1 MDEQNLCP
9 GSCLQT
15 WKLAVPGESFDQT
28 AESPLFAETLGEV
41 GEGGDQGWR
50 KGLWWMA
57 VTWMFQD
64 WNGKRVLASKG

>member
-28 AESPLFAETLGEV
+28 AESPLFAETLGEI
-41 GEGGDQGWR
+41 GEGCDQGWR
-50 KGLWWMA
+50 KGLW
-57 VTWMFQD
+57 
-64 WNGKRVLASKG
+64 